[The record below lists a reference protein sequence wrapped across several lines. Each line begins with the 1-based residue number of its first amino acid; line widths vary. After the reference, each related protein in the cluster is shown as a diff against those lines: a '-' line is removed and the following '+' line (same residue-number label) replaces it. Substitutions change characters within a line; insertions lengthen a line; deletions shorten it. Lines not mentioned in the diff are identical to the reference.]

1 MVRAMQMLYLADSAS
16 EAIASLKPE
25 TADEEA
31 LQQLSERT
39 EEFAPALEAMRS
51 LAVDRDV
58 FSHLADEWVEEHGEV
73 HHSESEASDLNKE
86 LGKKE
91 PAPVV
96 LPISRFCVARLT
108 EIGALRQE
116 MREFVDHEGNRYRSV
131 REVRAALLEYEAR
144 QAALQAA
151 QKAAAEAA
159 AAAAAAEVAPKRRR
173 LRGKC
178 SSAAYGLPGAAGV
191 AQSMAAAAPARVAA
205 APEEDFAEER
215 GSVLEAVH
223 NALGLPPDTPSKS
236 STAPPAPSSSATAGS
251 KTPRTG
257 CKVRILTEQPEL
269 QGKLARLGDLQA
281 SSWECFLESG
291 GKVLCKA
298 ESFEILEE
306 PNVAK
311 RKAPDPPNAPVRRG
325 RRPGR
330 GRGQAPPAQLDES
343 D

>member
-215 GSVLEAVH
+215 GSVLEAH
-223 NALGLPPDTPSKS
+223 RLLPPRPDQRHRARGARCAS
-236 STAPPAPSSSATAGS
+236 SPSS
-251 KTPRTG
+251 
-257 CKVRILTEQPEL
+257 
-269 QGKLARLGDLQA
+269 LGDLQA